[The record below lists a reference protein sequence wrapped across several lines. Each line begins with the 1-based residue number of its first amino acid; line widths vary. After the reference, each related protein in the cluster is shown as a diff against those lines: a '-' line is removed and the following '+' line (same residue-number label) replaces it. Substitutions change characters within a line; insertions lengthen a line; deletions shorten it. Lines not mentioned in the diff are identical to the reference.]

1 MMPHRNLL
9 KCDCRFNNWVRR
21 PRRCKRWRA
30 RAAGQRG
37 IMALFCGAAPRYIRR
52 MKQLSQMPVA
62 TAAKIA
68 LGVALLAAATGLAF
82 ASWIDKGAGIFMAM
96 VEAGLAWCF

>member
-1 MMPHRNLL
+1 LQV
-9 KCDCRFNNWVRR
+9 F
-21 PRRCKRWRA
+21 A
-30 RAAGQRG
+30 RVRG
-37 IMALFCGAAPRYIRR
+37 IMALFRRRRPRYIMG
-52 MKQLSQMPVA
+52 MKQLSQVPVA

-82 ASWIDKGAGIFMAM
+82 ASWIDNGAGIFMAT

>member
-1 MMPHRNLL
+1 MQAFAP
-9 KCDCRFNNWVRR
+9 V
-21 PRRCKRWRA
+21 
-30 RAAGQRG
+30 RG
-37 IMALFCGAAPRYIRR
+37 IMALFRRRRPALYQAYEAAF
-52 MKQLSQMPVA
+52 QVPVA

-82 ASWIDKGAGIFMAM
+82 ASWIDKGAGIFMAT